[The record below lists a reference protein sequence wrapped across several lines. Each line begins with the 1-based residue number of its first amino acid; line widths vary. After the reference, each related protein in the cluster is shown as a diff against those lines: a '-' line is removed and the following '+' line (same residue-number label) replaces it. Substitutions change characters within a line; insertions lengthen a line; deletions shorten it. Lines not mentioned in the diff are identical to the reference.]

1 MYDTVLHSSEIHA
14 IKVFNDAIPTFG
26 AVEYEGMTN
35 DKNLDV
41 MTNEELGGKKMK
53 ACEIFINKKEN
64 SNYCVMM

>member
-1 MYDTVLHSSEIHA
+1 
-14 IKVFNDAIPTFG
+14 VFNDAIPTFG

-53 ACEIFINKKEN
+53 ACEIFIKKKKLKLL
-64 SNYCVMM
+64 CDDVIDKKD